1 MRDPTNERMIVM
13 KQRLTSGMS
22 AVILAAAILTPT
34 IGRAQSSTQGDNGVF
49 VLGSVLLSIIHVP
62 LKLVTCAGTQ
72 VSSAVFYTAT
82 YDVRGH
88 YEGGTNGR
96 DIGETARRS
105 CMGEWII
112 TPQQVKNDYG
122 R

>member
-1 MRDPTNERMIVM
+1 MMVM
-13 KQRLTSGMS
+13 KRRLISGIS
-22 AVILAAAILTPT
+22 AVVLATAILAPT
-34 IGRAQSSTQGDNGVF
+34 IGRAQSSTQEDTGGVF

-82 YDVRGH
+82 YDVPG
-88 YEGGTNGR
+88 YYGGGTNGR

-105 CMGEWII
+105 CTGEWII
-112 TPQQVKNDYG
+112 TPQQVKKDYG
-122 R
+122 S

>member
-1 MRDPTNERMIVM
+1 MMVM
-13 KQRLTSGMS
+13 KRRLISGIA
-22 AVILAAAILTPT
+22 AVVLAIAILAPT
-34 IGRAQSSTQGDNGVF
+34 TGRAQSSTQEDSGVF

-82 YDVRGH
+82 YDVPG
-88 YEGGTNGR
+88 YYGGGTNGR

-105 CMGEWII
+105 CTGEWLI
-112 TPQQVKNDYG
+112 TPQQVKKDYG
-122 R
+122 S